1 MRFCGN
7 LSCEIAVLQN
17 PAVCGIWKCS
27 VNFNAV
33 GGFLMLFFAVL
44 RYSYAPSKNV
54 SPSSTLLIWRRIESV
69 YNEMETNS
77 NSSFH
82 IHSLQERVSAQYRVS
97 HCIFSLF
104 CLLTAGLTILKYTES
119 KQIVQIYNSDKLQA
133 RDNGT
138 SAKANNIYQYGH
150 MLLQVIVSPAKKYR
164 KIPKISPSTYK
175 PLQI

>member
-1 MRFCGN
+1 MRFY
-7 LSCEIAVLQN
+7 
-17 PAVCGIWKCS
+17 KTKR
-27 VNFNAV
+27 
-33 GGFLMLFFAVL
+33 FAVFGSVRVISMRFAVFYVIL
-44 RYSYAPSKNV
+44 CGFAVFVPPYAPSKNF

-82 IHSLQERVSAQYRVS
+82 LHSLQERVSAQYRVS

-104 CLLTAGLTILKYTES
+104 CLLTAGLRILKYTES
-119 KQIVQIYNSDKLQA
+119 KQIVQIYNSDKLEA

-150 MLLQVIVSPAKKYR
+150 MLLQGLVSPAKR
-164 KIPKISPSTYK
+164 
-175 PLQI
+175 